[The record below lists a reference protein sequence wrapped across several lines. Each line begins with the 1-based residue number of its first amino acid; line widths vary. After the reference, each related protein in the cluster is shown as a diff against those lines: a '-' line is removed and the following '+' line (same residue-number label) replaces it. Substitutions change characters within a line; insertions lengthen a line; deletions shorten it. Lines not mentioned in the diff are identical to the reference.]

1 MSMSMIELNM
11 FVEELI
17 VILLIPAIIITICN
31 IVYFLADY
39 SLYDKSSRNIIEFK
53 ILLFKTLLYIPTI
66 FILLSLYVWIFCNI
80 FYIINPTT
88 FVFIIAS
95 IYIMILFS
103 GFGFFGLFILQRHI
117 MRTDWFKKMYKY
129 VIESS
134 LTELIE
140 NKKGEK

>member
-1 MSMSMIELNM
+1 MSMIELNM
-11 FVEELI
+11 LVEELI
-17 VILLIPAIIITICN
+17 TKLLIPVIVIIICYT
-31 IVYFLADY
+31 VDFLADY
-39 SLYDKSSRNIIEFK
+39 SLYDKSSHNIIKFK
-53 ILLFKTLLYIPTI
+53 ILLFKTVLYIPTI
-66 FILLSLYVWIFCNI
+66 FILLSLYIWICCNI